1 MLGNLHDGVK
11 HVKAIGHTAA
21 GTDGSAVLSNAIATA
36 GFGRARVCIEL
47 GTVTNN
53 GVLKAAI
60 KGCSTSGGSYVALV
74 DLGDDGFVATSKS
87 EKCVVLD
94 CPVEIGAE
102 FIKVEYQ
109 RVTANIE
116 LDAITVDLYDADV
129 VPANAGDV
137 CKSAAV

>member
-11 HVKAIGHTAA
+11 HLKPVGHTAA
-21 GTDGSAVLSNAIATA
+21 GTDGSAVLSSAIATA
-36 GFGRARVCIEL
+36 GFGRVRVCFEL
-47 GTVTNN
+47 GTVTST

-60 KGCSTSGGSYVALV
+60 KGSSTSGGAYTAIV
-74 DLGDDGFVATSKS
+74 DLGADGFVATGKS
-87 EKCVVLD
+87 EKTVVLD
-94 CPVEIGAE
+94 CPVENGAE

-116 LDAITVDLYDADV
+116 LDAITVDLYGADV

-137 CKSAAV
+137 CESAAV